1 MGRPRS
7 INGAMRTDV
16 VSLPRDIRYRPP
28 QVDTRHPIHHS
39 PGDHAPSPLLVPGFF
54 GYLPAHV
61 DMWRTTAL
69 WHDGWP
75 RFTLS
80 DVEKDMGTYNW
91 CLDILTKSTLSTD
104 RMWDHTCKTAL
115 PAVQKLLPWPFEP
128 HIAR

>member
-1 MGRPRS
+1 MAQCARTLSRFPGIYVIALLRLIQVIPSTIHPDITHPRRFLS
-7 INGAMRTDV
+7 
-16 VSLPRDIRYRPP
+16 
-28 QVDTRHPIHHS
+28 Q
-39 PGDHAPSPLLVPGFF
+39 GFF

-61 DMWRTTAL
+61 DTWRTIAL

-91 CLDILTKSTLSTD
+91 CLDILTKSTLSAD